1 MKRSIQPE
9 GAFGLRKSDIC
20 IPQDRLQGV
29 KIGLLQK
36 NFCNSPRGGMEKGK
50 NLLSFVGAMKIAA
63 APDFGECPSEWN
75 APTARSYAG
84 HFALHLC
91 AP

>member
-36 NFCNSPRGGMEKGK
+36 NFATALGVAWRK
-50 NLLSFVGAMKIAA
+50 VKI
-63 APDFGECPSEWN
+63 S
-75 APTARSYAG
+75 
-84 HFALHLC
+84 
-91 AP
+91 

>member
-9 GAFGLRKSDIC
+9 GTFGLRKNDIC
-20 IPQDRLQGV
+20 IPQDHLQGV

-50 NLLSFVGAMKIAA
+50 NLLSFVGAMKIARN
-63 APDFGECPSEWN
+63 PGFWRVPV
-75 APTARSYAG
+75 
-84 HFALHLC
+84 
-91 AP
+91 